1 MPCERQCAPFQDL
14 DLLSFHALQQGC
26 PQEGLAEALDRALEA
41 LGRRPMRD
49 GQPLA
54 GREREVVLEKMV
66 TVFRERTVPLMRR
79 LGVLS

>member
-1 MPCERQCAPFQDL
+1 
-14 DLLSFHALQQGC
+14 
-26 PQEGLAEALDRALEA
+26 
-41 LGRRPMRD
+41 MRD